1 MSAVEEREPA
11 PAASSAAAG
20 AQELN
25 NPPELEEGPSS
36 KKRGVRLEAGFAQGY
51 KKGRIYREKSESKSH
66 FRFLNIS
73 AIGNAWSVRTPTD
86 VCESVRLTIRGSIP
100 RNTT

>member
-36 KKRGVRLEAGFAQGY
+36 KKRGVRLEAGFAQAVTEGIAWQFETETWLERMEIDEENQMAES
-51 KKGRIYREKSESKSH
+51 GATIYQSG
-66 FRFLNIS
+66 LI
-73 AIGNAWSVRTPTD
+73 A
-86 VCESVRLTIRGSIP
+86 
-100 RNTT
+100 